1 MLTGIG
7 LSFFYKQLV
16 TRFSETPTLLRKILY
31 GFCFIAIFFVL
42 PYKKVF
48 LNIYWTGEKDVEE
61 KFGLL
66 VKHLAEKRP
75 DWREYAL
82 AHNSY
87 TAQFLFTMR
96 VYNQK
101 GYKLSG
107 EATGNVA
114 KDSLFL
120 NDLKIEQ
127 KVVVFQQNVENVL
140 QSKFETELLYAW
152 EEYKL
157 YRIVRQKPQKSASK

>member
-1 MLTGIG
+1 MA
-7 LSFFYKQLV
+7 K
-16 TRFSETPTLLRKILY
+16 
-31 GFCFIAIFFVL
+31 
-42 PYKKVF
+42 
-48 LNIYWTGEKDVEE
+48 N
-61 KFGLL
+61 
-66 VKHLAEKRP
+66 RP
-75 DWREYAL
+75 EWREYAL

-107 EATGNVA
+107 EASENLA

-127 KVVVFQQNVENVL
+127 KVAVFQEKVEKVL
-140 QSKFETELLYAW
+140 QSKHETELLYAW

-157 YRIVRQKPQKSASK
+157 YRILNRKPQNAVPTE